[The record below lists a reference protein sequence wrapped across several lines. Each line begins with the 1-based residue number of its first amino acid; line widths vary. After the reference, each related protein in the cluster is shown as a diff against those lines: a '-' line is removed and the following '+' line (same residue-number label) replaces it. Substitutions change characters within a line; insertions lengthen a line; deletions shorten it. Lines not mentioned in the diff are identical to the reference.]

1 MRDLFIARKQRHF
14 TQLLKYWRLVFNDHF
29 IIALFFLFGALAYRY
44 AQWLPTVAPT
54 AWWVWPLVLAWLTLV
69 TQAGQLATLVQPADP
84 VVLLPQTSAAQG
96 YFRAAFYYS
105 AWRGILLSEAG
116 LVVSL
121 PLLLRVKDLS
131 ASALPWYVAGLVGA
145 AAVLK
150 WGWLKSAY
158 QQLSFQRRGVAWW
171 QWGLPLVGW
180 SLSLAWPLVGLG
192 FGLGCLL
199 FKKPAQALD
208 WRHAVALEQQR
219 MDRLYRFFNLFT
231 DVPAVQGK
239 IRRRKWLQGGVRWL
253 QGGPSAWDYLYA
265 QGLVRNV
272 EVGNLVWRLT
282 AVAMVVT
289 YFVTVPWLNTLLV
302 LLFIYL
308 VASQVIPFYHQYD
321 QIVFPHLFPLPA
333 ATQPAAFRRL
343 MNRLLSVVAALIV
356 VASWSVG
363 RTSFLWW
370 HAGGNVLLAG
380 IEVWLLNRYY
390 LKVRI
395 KKK

>member
-44 AQWLPTVAPT
+44 AQWLPTVSPT

-171 QWGLPLVGW
+171 QWGLPLAGW

-192 FGLGCLL
+192 FALGCLL
-199 FKKPAQALD
+199 VKKPAQALD

-363 RTSFLWW
+363 RTSFVWW
-370 HAGGNVLLAG
+370 HAGGNLLLAG